1 MTTRNYAHLMLFVD
15 ELLIKFL
22 EYLHRPRFPTD
33 FADID
38 AAGLACKAW
47 RDPSLTVKWREV
59 DLKVLLSALAPLRKP
74 LSIWCFAHAPTDSDI
89 YHFHDVTRRVY
100 TLKSFVD
107 MHLGHL
113 ILDAI
118 SKSLSRSTV
127 LLPNLHSLRLGCMS
141 APNVARLTPL
151 IPSTLRHLDLF
162 NLQAESHII
171 LQTLTSRFSQLS
183 TIKFGRDARN
193 LTEEGAVAELLWQN
207 ADLRNLT
214 IIRRI
219 ITTTI
224 VNVLSQ
230 LPCLES
236 LDIGTGDLKDSSE
249 NRTPLPRKPFPQLL
263 TLTCRLVLDTTVS
276 VLLADIGAHHSLRT
290 LRLISPYSGSKK
302 SDLEATVAAITTHRL
317 LRHLSLRH
325 PTLKTFWASTLLALA
340 SCTMLESLE
349 ISIPIDSD
357 IITESSDDAPITDEV
372 VVPIAFTP
380 IPRERRAKRPRILIF
395 SQTVTGMDDVPIDD
409 PEYVAA
415 VLAQLSPEVEIRM
428 ENGLK
433 GWPRWDQVARI
444 SSKANGVLDTEVIDR
459 EE

>member
-89 YHFHDVTRRVY
+89 YRFHDVTRRVY

-127 LLPNLHSLRLGCMS
+127 LLPNLHSLRLG
-141 APNVARLTPL
+141 P
-151 IPSTLRHLDLF
+151 
-162 NLQAESHII
+162 
-171 LQTLTSRFSQLS
+171 
-183 TIKFGRDARN
+183 
-193 LTEEGAVAELLWQN
+193 
-207 ADLRNLT
+207 
-214 IIRRI
+214 
-219 ITTTI
+219 
-224 VNVLSQ
+224 
-230 LPCLES
+230 
-236 LDIGTGDLKDSSE
+236 
-249 NRTPLPRKPFPQLL
+249 
-263 TLTCRLVLDTTVS
+263 
-276 VLLADIGAHHSLRT
+276 DIGAHHSLRT

-372 VVPIAFTP
+372 VGRLLQHLPHLTELTLRLLDWKSTPLLTFRTLALAIAHCPRLKRAVLVIDATVPIAFTP